1 MSRRRRGRF
10 TVQYQPTGPARA
22 TRRMGGAV
30 QAIFGFVFVCVAI
43 GQIMPISFLFS
54 LPFLAMGGFAMV
66 TGLINLFSK
75 NGFAQRVGYDLETGV
90 EEKTIVGMM
99 DEVIQKETSPED
111 APSHASG
118 STEERL
124 KELRSLYDQRLITQE
139 EYEAKRQEI
148 LKRL

>member
-1 MSRRRRGRF
+1 MSRRRRGRL
-10 TVQYQPTGPARA
+10 TVQYQPTGAARGI
-22 TRRMGGAV
+22 RRGVGVV
-30 QAIFGFVFVCVAI
+30 QAIFGLTFVVVALT
-43 GQIMPISFLFS
+43 QIIPNAGFFGV
-54 LPFLAMGGFAMV
+54 PFLAIGGLFTVMGIV
-66 TGLINLFSK
+66 TAVSK
-75 NGFAQRVGYDLETGV
+75 NAPAQRVGYDLETGV

-148 LKRL
+148 LKQL